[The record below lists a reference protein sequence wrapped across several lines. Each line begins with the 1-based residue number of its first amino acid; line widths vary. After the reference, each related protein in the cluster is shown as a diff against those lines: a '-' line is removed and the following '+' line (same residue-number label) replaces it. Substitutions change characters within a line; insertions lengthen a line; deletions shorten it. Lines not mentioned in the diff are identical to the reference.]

1 MRSTLKFAIAVAVL
15 ASTVLL
21 YRRLTTT
28 GPVDAP
34 TDVEDA
40 TAGTTDATTTAAT
53 GD

>member
-15 ASTVLL
+15 ASTALL

-28 GPVDAP
+28 GSVDDPA
-34 TDVEDA
+34 DDDA
-40 TAGTTDATTTAAT
+40 TGGATDAAPTAAT

>member
-21 YRRLTTT
+21 YRRLTTAD
-28 GPVDAP
+28 PVADP
-34 TDVEDA
+34 TDVDA
-40 TAGTTDATTTAAT
+40 TAGTTDATTTAAAT